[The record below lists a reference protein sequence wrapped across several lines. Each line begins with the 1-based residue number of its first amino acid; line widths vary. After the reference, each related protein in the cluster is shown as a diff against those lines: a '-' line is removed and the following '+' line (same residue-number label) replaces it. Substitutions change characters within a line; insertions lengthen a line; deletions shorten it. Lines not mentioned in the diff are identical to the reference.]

1 MSRLKYAIAEAD
13 VVHASEYLRPLLL
26 MRSFELRQ
34 NVSYKVAERDFHAA
48 VVSPSKEERAKEL
61 NAWCEKYLKAPIWAK
76 LKLAIRKRR
85 ERKTSSDITSIS
97 VSKKAFDLV
106 RKLAKRDE
114 VTYSEAIEKYLG
126 KAWQA

>member
-1 MSRLKYAIAEAD
+1 VSRPKYAIAEAD

-26 MRSFELRQ
+26 MRSLELRQ

-48 VVSPSKEERAKEL
+48 VVSPSKEERAKAL

-85 ERKTSSDITSIS
+85 ERKTSSDNYVHLCFKES
-97 VSKKAFDLV
+97 V
-106 RKLAKRDE
+106 
-114 VTYSEAIEKYLG
+114 
-126 KAWQA
+126 